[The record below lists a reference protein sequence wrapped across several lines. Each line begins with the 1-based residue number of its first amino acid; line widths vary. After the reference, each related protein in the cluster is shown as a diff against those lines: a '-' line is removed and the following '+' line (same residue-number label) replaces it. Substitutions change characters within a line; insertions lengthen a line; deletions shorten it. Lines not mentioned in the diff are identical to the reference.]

1 MQESSQINTIL
12 IVASLAPVL
21 LCLLFLAIF
30 IAFNQRKNKLLQQQE
45 RAKLQ
50 FQQELNNT
58 RIEIKDDTLKRV
70 AHELHDNVGQLLS
83 LAKIYLVGLKETYSN
98 ESKIKETDALLEK
111 ALFEI
116 RTLSKLI
123 NADWAKQFSLVEGLQ
138 QLCIWIERTDRIQ
151 TKFTFSSDE
160 NDIRDEEKIILF
172 RICQEFINNS
182 MKYAHCN
189 QIHIQLNSTTQ
200 GFSLLLSDNGIG
212 FDKKQIQ
219 VGSGLSNFEQRAFLI
234 NASCELSSAPGK
246 GTQLSIQK
254 NNLV

>member
-1 MQESSQINTIL
+1 MQENSQINTIL

-45 RAKLQ
+45 RAKQQ

-83 LAKIYLVGLKETYSN
+83 LAKIYLVGLKESYSS
-98 ESKIKETDALLEK
+98 ESKITETDELVEK

-116 RTLSKLI
+116 RTLSKFI

-151 TKFTFSSDE
+151 TKFTSSSNE

-182 MKYAHCN
+182 MKYANCN
-189 QIHIQLNSTTQ
+189 QIQIHLESTAQ
-200 GFSLLLSDNGIG
+200 GYSLKLSDNGVC
-212 FDKKQIQ
+212 FDKNNIQ
-219 VGSGLSNFEQRAFLI
+219 VGSGLSNFEQRALLI
-234 NASCELSSAPGK
+234 NATCELNSTPGR
-246 GTQLSIQK
+246 GTQLMIQK
-254 NNLV
+254 NNRV